1 MAQGRSSA
9 MLVTLLLCLLVL
21 HYSNLAHAATY
32 TVGDAR
38 GWTFDRDT
46 WFAGKHFKAGDILG
60 ILRGLL
66 SRSYMHFLFI
76 GLVGVLVDLDSS
88 AMLPL
93 SGPVFKY
100 NPANHNVVVVNE
112 AGYDRCMTPQGAKV
126 YQTGNDKIKLV
137 RGKNFFIC
145 NSRRIA
151 RVACRSL

>member
-46 WFAGKHFKAGDILG
+46 WFAGKHFKAGDIL
-60 ILRGLL
+60 
-66 SRSYMHFLFI
+66 
-76 GLVGVLVDLDSS
+76 
-88 AMLPL
+88 
-93 SGPVFKY
+93 VFKY